1 MLIELLFLTGVTLTV
16 VLELRERERVVACL
30 MSD

>member
-16 VLELRERERVVACL
+16 VLELCERERVVACL